1 MLRTPKIINPEL
13 VTKKNLSNVRHI
25 VKALKGK
32 FVVNSSMNFTSDI
45 SNTFGIAFPVES
57 LCKND

>member
-13 VTKKNLSNVRHI
+13 VTKRNLSNVRHI

-32 FVVNSSMNFTSDI
+32 FVVNSNMSFASDKQ
-45 SNTFGIAFPVES
+45 NTFGIAFPVKTVS
-57 LCKND
+57 KND